1 MFLIRTLRVVPNPP
15 ELYSHPMNDV
25 NVVINLVSCIVNNDA
40 IPPIIALLLI
50 LEDEVDDSSRTASAG
65 KVNKP
70 EMPKNRMP
78 RFNRL
83 YVFDAYNLFVLFDI
97 ELDNIL
103 HTPDDRNRYPN
114 DPAVNFGIKFCIF
127 GCIVED
133 STLDDDVDIEEMVP
147 ILTSSNRPDSTLV
160 MVASLYPD
168 DRYFGGDGNATSTS
182 LLFASSV
189 SVSSVLLVLSV
200 SSIVRSES
208 GVSSLLSAANKGNE
222 ELSRGIL
229 HPY

>member
-1 MFLIRTLRVVPNPP
+1 MFFIRSLRVVPNPP
-15 ELYSHPMNDV
+15 MLCSHPINDV
-25 NVVINLVSCIVNNDA
+25 IVVINLVSCIANSDSDA

-50 LEDEVDDSSRTASAG
+50 LEDEVDESSRTASAG

-70 EMPKNRMP
+70 LIPKNNIP
-78 RFNRL
+78 KFNRL
-83 YVFDAYNLFVLFDI
+83 YVSDVFVSFDI
-97 ELDNIL
+97 ELDKIL

-127 GCIVED
+127 GCIAISFDVED
-133 STLDDDVDIEEMVP
+133 SMLDDDVDIDEIVP
-147 ILTSSNRPDSTLV
+147 ILTSSNRPDNILV

-168 DRYFGGDGNATSTS
+168 AKYLGGDGSF
-182 LLFASSV
+182 LFVFV
-189 SVSSVLLVLSV
+189 SIISSVLLVLSI
-200 SSIVRSES
+200 SSIRISES
-208 GVSSLLSAANKGNE
+208 EGSSLSSATNKGNE